1 MIRVDVTKQ
10 LHSSLG
16 EFTLRVN
23 EEIREGASVALFGPS
38 GAGKTTLLRML
49 AGLTM
54 PDDGT
59 IRSGDEVW
67 FDTNRR
73 IYCHP
78 QKRNVGFV
86 FQDYALFPNMT
97 VREHLEFGLAKGI
110 SAARVDELLEL
121 VELNELQAKKPVTLS
136 GGQQQRVA
144 LARALA
150 RSPKLLLLDE
160 PLAALDRVTRVKLQD
175 VLLAMQKK
183 LGMTVIIVTHDISEI
198 FRLCTAVIVLKAGTV
213 IQRGV
218 PKDVFG
224 GNTVS
229 GKFKFVGEVLDI
241 VPGDVVS
248 IVSVLIANDINKV
261 VVTNREAKEL
271 RTGDKVIV
279 SSKAFNPLI
288 SKIS

>member
-1 MIRVDVTKQ
+1 MIRLDVTKQ

-23 EEIREGASVALFGPS
+23 EEIHEGEVVALFGPS

-49 AGLTM
+49 AGLAM

-59 IRSGDEVW
+59 IHSGDEVL
-67 FDTNRR
+67 FDKNRR

-97 VREHLEFGLAKGI
+97 VREHLEFGLAKGS
-110 SAARVDELLEL
+110 SAGRVDELLEL
-121 VELNELQAKKPVTLS
+121 VELNELQTRKPATLS

-175 VLLAMQKK
+175 VLLGMQKK
-183 LGMTVIIVTHDISEI
+183 SGITVIIVTHDISEI
-198 FRLCTAVIVLKAGTV
+198 FRLCHSVIVLEAGVV
-213 IQRGV
+213 IKRGA

-224 GNTVS
+224 GNTIS
-229 GKFKFVGEVLDI
+229 GKFKFVGEIIEIL
-241 VPGDVVS
+241 PGDIVS
-248 IVSVLIANDINKV
+248 IVSVLIGNDINKV
-261 VVTNREAKEL
+261 VATNGEAKEL
-271 RTGDKVIV
+271 RIGDKVIV